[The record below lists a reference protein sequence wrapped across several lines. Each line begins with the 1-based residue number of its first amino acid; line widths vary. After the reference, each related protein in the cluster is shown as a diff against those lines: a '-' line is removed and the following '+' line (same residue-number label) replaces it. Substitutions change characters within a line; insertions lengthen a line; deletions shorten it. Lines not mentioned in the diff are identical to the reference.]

1 MYTPV
6 NPNFYYLK
14 VWCKGVWI
22 TRTCFPDVVS
32 WPNVPEVPV
41 ELLGG
46 GGGGGASSSV
56 KYFSATQIRR
66 TSCVQFLCQPI

>member
-46 GGGGGASSSV
+46 GGGGALAV
-56 KYFSATQIRR
+56 
-66 TSCVQFLCQPI
+66 V